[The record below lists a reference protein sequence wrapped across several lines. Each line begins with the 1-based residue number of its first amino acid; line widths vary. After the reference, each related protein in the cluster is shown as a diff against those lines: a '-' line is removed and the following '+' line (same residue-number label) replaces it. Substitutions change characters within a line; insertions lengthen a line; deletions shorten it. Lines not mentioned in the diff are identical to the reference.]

1 VARITKFVDYLKRV
15 VQMYKITKIFRRRS
29 QREGIRTERMVIE
42 VV

>member
-1 VARITKFVDYLKRV
+1 
-15 VQMYKITKIFRRRS
+15 MYKITKIFRRRS